1 MPMPEDKY
9 YSDSEMIRLLK
20 GADAKL
26 SLPEIYGLLYG
37 CHAAPHVFRPS
48 QLISTIFGKNEA
60 AFASMEKTEQVI
72 GNLLFLWNVLGGWKP
87 ETEPLFYPDI
97 EYPDTAEGLME
108 RVKDDLTLIK
118 SFIKGLDLGET
129 AKTDFSSD
137 AVDALKSLSEAD
149 AFLAKFIESFQK
161 QSSTENEEFKKAKDS
176 IVDLE
181 GVIGVCIAR
190 INLGLKD
197 ARMRVVKE
205 MQKAADSQKKA
216 AQAKSTK
223 VQRNELCPC
232 GSGKKY
238 KKCCGAEQ

>member
-1 MPMPEDKY
+1 MPMPQDKY
-9 YSDSEMIRLLK
+9 YSDSEMIKLLK

-48 QLISTIFGKNEA
+48 QLISTIFGKNEE
-60 AFASMEKTEQVI
+60 AFASMEKAEAVI

-87 ETEPLFYPDI
+87 ENELLFYPDI
-97 EYPDTAEGLME
+97 KYPDTPEGLIE
-108 RVKDDLTLIK
+108 RVKDNLTLIK

-129 AKTDFSSD
+129 AKEDFSKD

-149 AFLAKFIESFQK
+149 AFLAKYIKLPQEQNNTK
-161 QSSTENEEFKKAKDS
+161 DNEFEKDRDL
-176 IVDLE
+176 IDKLE
-181 GVIGVCIAR
+181 GVVGVCIAR
-190 INLGLKD
+190 INLGLKE

-205 MQKAADSQKKA
+205 MQKSVDSQKKA
-216 AQAKSTK
+216 AQAKSAK
-223 VQRNELCPC
+223 VQRNEPCPC

-238 KKCCGAEQ
+238 KKCCGAGD

>member
-1 MPMPEDKY
+1 MPQDKY

-37 CHAAPHVFRPS
+37 CHAAPHIFRPS

-72 GNLLFLWNVLGGWKP
+72 GNLLFLWNVLGEWKP

-97 EYPDTAEGLME
+97 EYPDTPEGLME
-108 RVKDDLTLIK
+108 RVKDDLTIIR

-137 AVDALKSLSEAD
+137 AVDALKSLSGAD
-149 AFLAKFIESFQK
+149 AFLGNYIELFQK
-161 QSSTENEEFKKAKDS
+161 QNNTEDEEFKKAKDS
-176 IVDLE
+176 IVSLE

-205 MQKAADSQKKA
+205 MQKAANSQKKA
-216 AQAKSTK
+216 DQAKSAK

>member
-1 MPMPEDKY
+1 MPMPQDKY
-9 YSDSEMIRLLK
+9 YSDSEMIKLLK

-48 QLISTIFGKNEA
+48 QLISTIFGKNEE
-60 AFASMEKTEQVI
+60 AFASMEKAEAVI

-87 ETEPLFYPDI
+87 ENELLFYPDI
-97 EYPDTAEGLME
+97 KYPDTPEGLIE
-108 RVKDDLTLIK
+108 RVKDNLTLIK

-129 AKTDFSSD
+129 AKEDFSKD

-149 AFLAKFIESFQK
+149 DFLAKLIEAFQK
-161 QSSTENEEFKKAKDS
+161 QSSAEVEEFKKAKDS
-176 IVDLE
+176 IVGLE
-181 GVIGVCIAR
+181 GVIGVCIGR
-190 INLGLKD
+190 INIGLKD

-205 MQKAADSQKKA
+205 MQKAAESQKKT
-216 AQAKSTK
+216 AQAKSAK
-223 VQRNELCPC
+223 VQRNEPCPC

-238 KKCCGAEQ
+238 KKCCGSGN

>member
-1 MPMPEDKY
+1 MPEDKY

-20 GADAKL
+20 KAGAKL

-37 CHAAPHVFRPS
+37 CHAAPHMFRPS
-48 QLISTIFGKNEA
+48 QLISTIFGKNEE

-72 GNLLFLWNVLGGWKP
+72 GNLLFLWNALGGWKP
-87 ETEPLFYPDI
+87 ESEPLFYPDI
-97 EYPDTAEGLME
+97 EYPDTTEGLME
-108 RVKDDLTLIK
+108 RVKDDLTIIK

-149 AFLAKFIESFQK
+149 AFLAKLIEVFQK
-161 QSSTENEEFKKAKDS
+161 QGSTEDEEFKKAKDS
-176 IVDLE
+176 IVGLE
-181 GVIGVCIAR
+181 GIISVCIGR
-190 INLGLKD
+190 INLGLKET
-197 ARMRVVKE
+197 RMKVVKE
-205 MQKAADSQKKA
+205 MQKAAESQKKTGE
-216 AQAKSTK
+216 AKSAK

>member
-1 MPMPEDKY
+1 MPEDKY
-9 YSDSEMIRLLK
+9 YNDSEMIRLLK

-37 CHAAPHVFRPS
+37 CHAAPHMFRPS
-48 QLISTIFGKNEA
+48 QLISTIFGKNEE

-72 GNLLFLWNVLGGWKP
+72 GNLLFLWNALGGWKP
-87 ETEPLFYPDI
+87 ESEPLFYPDI
-97 EYPDTAEGLME
+97 EYPDTTEGLME
-108 RVKDDLTLIK
+108 RVKDDLTIIK

-149 AFLAKFIESFQK
+149 AFLAKLIEVFQK
-161 QSSTENEEFKKAKDS
+161 QGSTEDEEFKKAKDS
-176 IVDLE
+176 IVSLE
-181 GVIGVCIAR
+181 GVIGACIGR
-190 INLGLKD
+190 INLGLKET
-197 ARMRVVKE
+197 RMRVVKE
-205 MQKAADSQKKA
+205 MQKAAESQKKA
-216 AQAKSTK
+216 AQAKSAK

-238 KKCCGAEQ
+238 KKCCGAEA

>member
-1 MPMPEDKY
+1 MPEDKY
-9 YSDSEMIRLLK
+9 YNDSEMIRLLK

-37 CHAAPHVFRPS
+37 CHAAPKIFRPS
-48 QLISTIFGKNEA
+48 QLISTIFGKNEE

-72 GNLLFLWNVLGGWKP
+72 GNLLFLWNALGGWKP
-87 ETEPLFYPDI
+87 ESEPLFYPDI
-97 EYPDTAEGLME
+97 EYPDTTEGLME
-108 RVKDDLTLIK
+108 RVKDDLTIIK

-149 AFLAKFIESFQK
+149 GNLTKLLEVFQK
-161 QSSTENEEFKKAKDS
+161 QGSTEDEEFNKAKDS
-176 IVDLE
+176 IVGLE
-181 GVIGVCIAR
+181 GVIGVCIGR

-197 ARMRVVKE
+197 TRMRVVKE
-205 MQKAADSQKKA
+205 MQKAAESQKKTA
-216 AQAKSTK
+216 ETKSAK

-238 KKCCGAEQ
+238 KKCCGAEQG

>member
-1 MPMPEDKY
+1 MPEEKY
-9 YSDSEMIRLLK
+9 YSDSEMIKLLK
-20 GADAKL
+20 GAGAKL
-26 SLPEIYGLLYG
+26 SLPEIYGFLYG

-48 QLISTIFGKNEA
+48 QLISTIFGKNEE

-72 GNLLFLWNVLGGWKP
+72 GNLLFLWNALGGWKP
-87 ETEPLFYPDI
+87 ESEPLFYPDI
-97 EYPDTAEGLME
+97 EYPDTTEGLME
-108 RVKDDLTLIK
+108 RVKDDLTIIK
-118 SFIKGLDLGET
+118 SFIKGIDLGET

-149 AFLAKFIESFQK
+149 AFLAKLIEVFQK
-161 QSSTENEEFKKAKDS
+161 QGSTEDEEFKKAKDS
-176 IVDLE
+176 IVGLE
-181 GVIGVCIAR
+181 GVIGVCIGR

-197 ARMRVVKE
+197 ARMKVVKE
-205 MQKAADSQKKA
+205 MRKAAESQKKA
-216 AQAKSTK
+216 AETKSAK

>member
-1 MPMPEDKY
+1 MPEDKY
-9 YSDSEMIRLLK
+9 YNDSEMIRLLK

-37 CHAAPHVFRPS
+37 CHAAPHIFRPS
-48 QLISTIFGKNEA
+48 QLISTIFGKNEE

-72 GNLLFLWNVLGGWKP
+72 GNLLFLWNALGGWKP
-87 ETEPLFYPDI
+87 ESEPLFYPDI
-97 EYPDTAEGLME
+97 EYPDTTEGLME
-108 RVKDDLTLIK
+108 RVKDDLTIIK

-149 AFLAKFIESFQK
+149 GNLTKLLEVFQK
-161 QSSTENEEFKKAKDS
+161 QGSTEDEEFNKAKDS
-176 IVDLE
+176 IVGLE
-181 GVIGVCIAR
+181 GVIGVCIGR

-197 ARMRVVKE
+197 TRMRVVKE
-205 MQKAADSQKKA
+205 MQKAAESQKKTA
-216 AQAKSTK
+216 ETKSAK

-238 KKCCGAEQ
+238 KKCCGAEQG

>member
-1 MPMPEDKY
+1 MPEEKY
-9 YSDSEMIRLLK
+9 YSDSEMIKLLK
-20 GADAKL
+20 GAGAKL
-26 SLPEIYGLLYG
+26 TLPEIYGLLYG

-48 QLISTIFGKNEA
+48 QLISTIFGKNEE

-72 GNLLFLWNVLGGWKP
+72 GNLLFLWNALGGWKP
-87 ETEPLFYPDI
+87 ESEPLFYPDI
-97 EYPDTAEGLME
+97 EYPDTTEGLME
-108 RVKDDLTLIK
+108 RVKDDLTIIK

-149 AFLAKFIESFQK
+149 GNLTKLLEVFQK
-161 QSSTENEEFKKAKDS
+161 QGSTEDEEFNKAKDS
-176 IVDLE
+176 IVGLE
-181 GVIGVCIAR
+181 GVIGVCIGR

-197 ARMRVVKE
+197 VRMKVVKE
-205 MQKAADSQKKA
+205 MQKAAESQKKTA
-216 AQAKSTK
+216 ETKSAK

-238 KKCCGAEQ
+238 KKCCGAEQG

>member
-1 MPMPEDKY
+1 MPQDKY
-9 YSDSEMIRLLK
+9 YSDSKMIRLLTE
-20 GADAKL
+20 ADAKL

-37 CHAAPHVFRPS
+37 CHAAPHIFRPS

-60 AFASMEKTEQVI
+60 AFTSMEKTEQVI

-87 ETEPLFYPDI
+87 ESKPLFYPDI
-97 EYPDTAEGLME
+97 EYPDTPEGLME
-108 RVKDDLTLIK
+108 RVKDDLTIIR

-137 AVDALKSLSEAD
+137 AVDALKSLSGAD
-149 AFLAKFIESFQK
+149 IFLTNCLELFQK
-161 QSSTENEEFKKAKDS
+161 LSNTEDEAFKKAKDS
-176 IVDLE
+176 IVNLE

-205 MQKAADSQKKA
+205 MQKAANSQKKA
-216 AQAKSTK
+216 AQAKSAK
-223 VQRNELCPC
+223 VQRNGLCPC

-238 KKCCGAEQ
+238 KKCCGAET

>member
-1 MPMPEDKY
+1 MQEDKH

-37 CHAAPHVFRPS
+37 CHAAPHIFRPS
-48 QLISTIFGKNEA
+48 QLISTIFGKNEE
-60 AFASMEKTEQVI
+60 AFASMEEAEKVI
-72 GNLLFLWNVLGGWKP
+72 GNLLFLWNILGGWKP
-87 ETEPLFYPDI
+87 ESEPLFYPDI
-97 EYPDTAEGLME
+97 EYPDTPEGLLE
-108 RVKDDLTLIK
+108 RVKDNMTIIK

-129 AKTDFSSD
+129 AKEDFSED
-137 AVDALKSLSEAD
+137 AVDALKSLSGAD
-149 AFLAKFIESFQK
+149 LFLNNCIELFQK
-161 QSSTENEEFKKAKDS
+161 LNDTENEEFKKAKDS

-190 INLGLKD
+190 INLGLKE

-223 VQRNELCPC
+223 VQRNEPCPC